1 MKSGDEL
8 ICVHEETDEGRVCES
23 GLGLGSVDVSF
34 FLCYNPALRC
44 LSFPNLP
51 PVGNEGG

>member
-8 ICVHEETDEGRVCES
+8 ICVHEEMDEGRVCES